1 MRLQFGWTMIKS
13 YVILLALAISLA
25 ICACNNK
32 SDKPAADSS
41 VEVGSSA
48 PDFTLKDITGKNT
61 TLSSYKGKLVLLEF
75 WATWCPPCKASIPD
89 MVELHKKYQEK
100 GFTVLGVSIDTDSD
114 AAAKVAQFSS
124 SNGITYPVLIAD
136 EAMPLTYN
144 VMSVPTS
151 FLISRDGIVISS
163 YIGYFDDYSKKVSAD
178 IEKHL

>member
-1 MRLQFGWTMIKS
+1 MRLQFEWSMRNAYI
-13 YVILLALAISLA
+13 ILLVLAISLT

-32 SDKPAADSS
+32 NDKPAADSS

-89 MVELHKKYQEK
+89 MVELHKKYQDK
-100 GFTVLGVSIDTDSD
+100 GFTVLGVSIDADSD
-114 AAAKVAQFSS
+114 ATAKVAQFSS

-136 EAMPLTYN
+136 EAMPLRYN

-151 FLISRDGIVISS
+151 FLISRDGIIISS
-163 YIGYFDDYSKKVSAD
+163 YIGYFDNYGQKVSAD

>member
-1 MRLQFGWTMIKS
+1 MRLQFEWSMRNAYI
-13 YVILLALAISLA
+13 ILLVLAISLT

-41 VEVGSSA
+41 VEVGSPA

-89 MVELHKKYQEK
+89 MVELHKKYRDK
-100 GFTVLGVSIDTDSD
+100 GFTVLGVSIDTDPD
-114 AAAKVAQFSS
+114 ATAKVAQFSS

-163 YIGYFDDYSKKVSAD
+163 YIGYFDDYSRKVSAD